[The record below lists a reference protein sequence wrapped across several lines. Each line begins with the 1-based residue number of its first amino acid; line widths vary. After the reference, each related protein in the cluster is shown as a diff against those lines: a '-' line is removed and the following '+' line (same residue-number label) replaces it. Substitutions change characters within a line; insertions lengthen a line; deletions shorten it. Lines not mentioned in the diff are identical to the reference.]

1 MQVGAAFPPLYLSWY
16 LQEELCLCQY
26 LMEEQCIL
34 QECIDENLSKWIKRG
49 TRQDFVL
56 TNREVLPG
64 NASLK
69 GGLGCSACLLLGRL

>member
-1 MQVGAAFPPLYLSWY
+1 MQAGAAFPSIYMSWY

-34 QECIDENLSKWIKRG
+34 QECIDENLSKWMKRG
-49 TRQDFVL
+49 ALQDFVL

-64 NASLK
+64 NVSLK
-69 GGLGCSACLLLGRL
+69 GGLDCSACLLLGRL